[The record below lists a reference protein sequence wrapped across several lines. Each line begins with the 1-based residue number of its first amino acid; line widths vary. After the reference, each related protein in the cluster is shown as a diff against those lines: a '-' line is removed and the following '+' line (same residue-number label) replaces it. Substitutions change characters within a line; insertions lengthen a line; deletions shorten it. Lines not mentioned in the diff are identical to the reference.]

1 MQPIRAVTVYC
12 SSSRYVDRVYFDA
25 AAELGTAVARAGWR
39 LVYGGNRIGCMG
51 ALADAARAAGG
62 RVTGITP
69 RLLVDQGIAD
79 EQCDELV
86 VTNSMRERKA
96 LLEERGD
103 AFIAMPGGLGTL
115 EELLEILVGRILGYH
130 AKPIVILNAVNYY
143 GPLLSMIEHGI
154 DGRFIN
160 RRVQTEYCV
169 TQDVAQTI
177 AILKRHGPAAP
188 ILDAAVEANGSAAE

>member
-12 SSSRYVDRVYFDA
+12 SSSRHVDRIYFDA
-25 AAELGTAVARAGWR
+25 ATELGAAIARAGWR
-39 LVYGGNRIGCMG
+39 LVYGGNGIGCMG

-69 RLLVDQGIAD
+69 QLLVDQGIAA
-79 EQCDELV
+79 ENCDELV
-86 VTNSMRERKA
+86 VTGGMRERKA

-115 EELLEILVGRILGYH
+115 EELLEILVGRILCYH
-130 AKPIVILNAVNYY
+130 AKPIVILNAANYF
-143 GPLLSMIEHGI
+143 GPLLTMIEHGI

-160 RRVQTEYCV
+160 RRVQAEFRV

-177 AILKRHGPAAP
+177 AFLKRECPAAP
-188 ILDAAVEANGSAAE
+188 TRDASTEENASAVE